1 LEQPKSARIEGNAMT
16 IIHPAGTP
24 RTHSHRPSTGPAIAV
39 TAALAGTLAFAAA
52 VQPSLSRDAL
62 LPAASTLLFVFAAV
76 VALIAWRSPVPAR
89 QFTYW
94 DAAGLLTLI
103 GVCAAAAVEPEQMV
117 RLVAGTER
125 LP

>member
-1 LEQPKSARIEGNAMT
+1 
-16 IIHPAGTP
+16 
-24 RTHSHRPSTGPAIAV
+24 V
-39 TAALAGTLAFAAA
+39 

-62 LPAASTLLFVFAAV
+62 LPATSTLLFVFAAV

-103 GVCAAAAVEPEQMV
+103 GICAAAAVEPEQMV